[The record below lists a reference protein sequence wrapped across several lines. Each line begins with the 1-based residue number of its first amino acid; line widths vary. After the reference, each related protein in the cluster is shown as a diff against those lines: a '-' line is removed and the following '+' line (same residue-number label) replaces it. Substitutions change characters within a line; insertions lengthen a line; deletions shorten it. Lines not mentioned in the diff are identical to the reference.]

1 MTKNIQQQLELAQD
15 LLRLAVQAPIAEQRT
30 DHLHQ
35 ARHCVNLAL
44 SMLQDL
50 DLRLRSLAVER

>member
-1 MTKNIQQQLELAQD
+1 MTKDIQQQLELAQD
-15 LLRLAVQAPIAEQRT
+15 LLRFAVRAPTAEQRD

-50 DLRLRSLAVER
+50 DLRLRSLAVEL